1 MATTLPVL
9 AIHTVDGFVKGIDA
23 TSPFIRVAYRIE
35 NWSDSDAF
43 CNAIMGFGTA
53 SGPASGITVTRQTPH
68 QSPLS
73 PNLFARSA
81 VVVAGLGTPVL
92 NADGYPD
99 YDGGALIEV
108 EYRPGNTD
116 YGPVNYNITNN
127 QIDPATPVTWA
138 TQEIDFA
145 TETYTLGKK
154 LTYDSGPNSGAQTS
168 VYATFQIPITIMV
181 FTFHKLPYLP
191 MTAVR
196 NLRGRVNS
204 TTFLGSA
211 AGLVLFKGGRSSREF
226 NSDGTIAQRVVL
238 TFEERDASAPWNSL
252 PSENDPTFYPVSGA
266 GGVKMYKLADLTP
279 LVQF

>member
-1 MATTLPVL
+1 MGTTLPVSYS
-9 AIHTVDGFVKGIDA
+9 HTVEGFTKGIDQN
-23 TSPFIRVAYRIE
+23 SGPFYRVQYKID
-35 NWSDSDAF
+35 NWSDADAF
-43 CNAIMGFGTA
+43 VNAIMGFGTA
-53 SGPASGITVTRQTPH
+53 TGTPPTVTRGTPH
-68 QSPLS
+68 QYPQS
-73 PNLFARSA
+73 PNLWARSA
-81 VVVAGLGTPVL
+81 VVVAGLGNPVL
-92 NADGYPD
+92 NVDGHPD
-99 YDGGALIEV
+99 FEGGALIEV

>member
-1 MATTLPVL
+1 MATTLPVSYS
-9 AIHTVDGFVKGIDA
+9 HTIEGFSKGIDQN
-23 TSPFIRVAYRIE
+23 SGPFYRVQYKID
-35 NWSDSDAF
+35 NWADADDF
-43 CNAIMGFGTA
+43 VNAIMGFGTA
-53 SGPASGITVTRQTPH
+53 TGTPPTVARGTPH
-68 QSPLS
+68 QYPQS
-73 PNLFARSA
+73 PNLFASSA
-81 VVVAGLGTPVL
+81 VVVSGLGNPIL
-92 NADGYPD
+92 NVDGYPN

-154 LTYDSGPNSGAQTS
+154 LTYDVGGAETT
-168 VYATFQIPITIMV
+168 VYATIQIPITILV
-181 FTFHKLPYLP
+181 FTFHKLPYMP

-211 AGLVLFKGGRSSREF
+211 AGLVLFKGGRTSREF
-226 NSDGTIAQRVVL
+226 NSDGTIAQKVVL
-238 TFEERDASAPWNSL
+238 TFEERDAAHPWNSL
-252 PSENDPTFYPVSGA
+252 PSENDPTFKPVSGA
-266 GGVKMYKLADLTP
+266 AGVKMYRLADLTP